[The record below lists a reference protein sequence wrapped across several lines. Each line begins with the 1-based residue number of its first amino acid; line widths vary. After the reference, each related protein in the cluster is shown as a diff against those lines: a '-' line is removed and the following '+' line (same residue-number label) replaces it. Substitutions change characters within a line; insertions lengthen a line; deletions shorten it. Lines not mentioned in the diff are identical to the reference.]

1 MSSSTDQ
8 SRGDD
13 IQTLR
18 KKIRDP
24 KTRALAIKAIK
35 EGVKYRM
42 TTKGVMFYAQSG
54 YSFTIH
60 CTDSDHRANKNAEA
74 RFRKIG
80 IELKGKGNG

>member
-1 MSSSTDQ
+1 MNSSTDQ
-8 SRGDD
+8 NKGDD
-13 IQTLR
+13 IQEMR

-24 KTRALAIKAIK
+24 KTRALAIKAVK
-35 EGVKYRM
+35 AGVKYRI

-60 CTDSDHRANKNAEA
+60 CTNSDHRATKNAEA

-80 IELKGKGNG
+80 IETKGKS